1 MRKVCYNH
9 AVQSFR
15 NGQGPRGRFR
25 ETRKEFYLMTV
36 TDIVALAGGLALL
49 LYGMSIMGTGLEKM
63 SGSHLERVLERLTSN
78 RFLGFL
84 LGIGVTA
91 IIQSSSAT
99 TVMVVGFVNSGIMK
113 LSQSVGVIMGANIGT
128 TVTAWILS
136 LTGIQGDS
144 LALSLLKP
152 DSLAPICAFAGIILF
167 LFIKRRKSND
177 LGSVL
182 LGFALLLFGMTMMS
196 SAVEP
201 LQNEP
206 WFAKMFTLFTNP
218 FLGVLVG
225 AVLTAIIQSS
235 SASVGVLQA
244 MSASG
249 MIRFSAVIPIICGQ
263 NIGTCVTAL
272 LSCGGATRN
281 AKRAAVIHLL
291 FNIIGT
297 AAFLLLFYLA
307 KAFISMPFLTE
318 TASAADIALVHTAFN
333 VFTTALLFPFSN
345 LLVKLSDRLI
355 PEKKEA
361 EELELLDERL
371 LSTPSFAVER
381 CHTLTV
387 KMADLTGETMRSAIS
402 LLTAYDEKK
411 ARFIQESENMA
422 DVYEDRLGDYLV
434 RLSGHELSEH
444 DTQTVSLLLSAIGD
458 FERIC
463 DHAVN
468 LLEASEEMHEKNIAF
483 SEDAKAEMA
492 VMTDAVS
499 HILTNALNAFVTGDP
514 QLASSVEP
522 LEEVIDDL
530 RAELKNRHIV
540 RLREGRCTVELG
552 FILSDVL
559 TNCERISDHCS
570 NIAVAVLNA
579 TGTELIS
586 HTYLTELKHTS
597 QAFSDAYEAEH
608 KRYFER
614 LGVLPE

>member
-1 MRKVCYNH
+1 
-9 AVQSFR
+9 
-15 NGQGPRGRFR
+15 
-25 ETRKEFYLMTV
+25 MTV

-49 LYGMSIMGTGLEKM
+49 LYGMNIMGTGLEKM

-249 MIRFSAVIPIICGQ
+249 LIRFSAVIPIICGQ

-272 LSCGGATRN
+272 LSSVGTSKN
-281 AKRAAVIHLL
+281 ARRA
-291 FNIIGT
+291 
-297 AAFLLLFYLA
+297 
-307 KAFISMPFLTE
+307 
-318 TASAADIALVHTAFN
+318 ALVHLSFN
-333 VFTTALLFPFSN
+333 VIGASVWLAVFCLIRALFAPVLLTQSADYMGIAVFHSVFNILCTALMLPMSG
-345 LLVKLSDRLI
+345 LLEKMVCRLI
-355 PEKKEA
+355 PDSKQPEKT
-361 EELELLDERL
+361 EELDERL
-371 LSTPSFAVER
+371 LSSPALALEQCRRVLEGMARCAVEALR
-381 CHTLTV
+381 RSMACVLSYDSAAAEDIRRAEGETDRLEDALGSYMV
-387 KMADLTGETMRSAIS
+387 KLTGCQLGE
-402 LLTAYDEKK
+402 DESTRATEYMKL
-411 ARFIQESENMA
+411 I
-422 DVYEDRLGDYLV
+422 GDY
-434 RLSGHELSEH
+434 
-444 DTQTVSLLLSAIGD
+444 
-458 FERIC
+458 ERIA

-468 LLEASEEMHEKNIAF
+468 ILESAEELRDKELRFSAPAEAEYRKLRAAVEEILTLSYLAF
-483 SEDAKAEMA
+483 SRKDTAAA
-492 VMTDAVS
+492 RQT
-499 HILTNALNAFVTGDP
+499 
-514 QLASSVEP
+514 EP
-522 LEEVIDDL
+522 LEQVIDDL
-530 RAELKNRHIV
+530 KETLRTRHIL
-540 RLREGRCTVELG
+540 RLQRGECSAAAG
-552 FILSDVL
+552 FVWSDLL
-559 TNCERISDHCS
+559 TDLERVADHCS
-570 NIAVAVLNA
+570 NISGCVLD
-579 TGTELIS
+579 T
-586 HTYLTELKHTS
+586 
-597 QAFSDAYEAEH
+597 AEH
-608 KRYFER
+608 NMNIHENQRALRGSSEGYRQAYAAFRQKYSA
-614 LGVLPE
+614 G

>member
-1 MRKVCYNH
+1 
-9 AVQSFR
+9 
-15 NGQGPRGRFR
+15 
-25 ETRKEFYLMTV
+25 
-36 TDIVALAGGLALL
+36 
-49 LYGMSIMGTGLEKM
+49 
-63 SGSHLERVLERLTSN
+63 
-78 RFLGFL
+78 
-84 LGIGVTA
+84 
-91 IIQSSSAT
+91 
-99 TVMVVGFVNSGIMK
+99 
-113 LSQSVGVIMGANIGT
+113 
-128 TVTAWILS
+128 
-136 LTGIQGDS
+136 
-144 LALSLLKP
+144 
-152 DSLAPICAFAGIILF
+152 
-167 LFIKRRKSND
+167 
-177 LGSVL
+177 
-182 LGFALLLFGMTMMS
+182 
-196 SAVEP
+196 
-201 LQNEP
+201 
-206 WFAKMFTLFTNP
+206 
-218 FLGVLVG
+218 
-225 AVLTAIIQSS
+225 
-235 SASVGVLQA
+235 
-244 MSASG
+244 
-249 MIRFSAVIPIICGQ
+249 
-263 NIGTCVTAL
+263 
-272 LSCGGATRN
+272 
-281 AKRAAVIHLL
+281 
-291 FNIIGT
+291 
-297 AAFLLLFYLA
+297 
-307 KAFISMPFLTE
+307 
-318 TASAADIALVHTAFN
+318 
-333 VFTTALLFPFSN
+333 
-345 LLVKLSDRLI
+345 
-355 PEKKEA
+355 
-361 EELELLDERL
+361 
-371 LSTPSFAVER
+371 
-381 CHTLTV
+381 
-387 KMADLTGETMRSAIS
+387 
-402 LLTAYDEKK
+402 
-411 ARFIQESENMA
+411 MA

-483 SEDAKAEMA
+483 SDDAKAEMA

>member
-1 MRKVCYNH
+1 
-9 AVQSFR
+9 
-15 NGQGPRGRFR
+15 
-25 ETRKEFYLMTV
+25 MTV

-49 LYGMSIMGTGLEKM
+49 LYGMNIMGTGLEKM

-272 LSCGGATRN
+272 ISCGGATRN

-371 LSTPSFAVER
+371 LSTPAFAVER

-570 NIAVAVLNA
+570 NIAVYLIGRHQDGEILNRHEYIKKVHQ
-579 TGTELIS
+579 GN
-586 HTYLTELKHTS
+586 
-597 QAFSDAYEAEH
+597 AEE
-608 KRYFER
+608 YSR
-614 LGVLPE
+614 LMKNYMAQYMAALPSED